1 MPLVP
6 QTLEAAILA
15 ALDKQA
21 AKQGEGDDPAVSRKE
36 MAADIAAAIYS
47 FITSGTVTVTVTGTS
62 ATGGP
67 VTGTGTGAVT

>member
-15 ALDKQA
+15 AFEKQA
-21 AKQGEGDDPAVSRKE
+21 AKQSEGDDPAVSRQE
-36 MAADIAAAIYS
+36 IAADLAAAIDTY
-47 FITSGTVTVTVTGTS
+47 IKSGTVTVTLAGTS
-62 ATGGP
+62 PAGP